1 MKIFY
6 GPPGCQFSQHRTEM
20 KILKQKQKEE
30 DKEAK
35 TRDKRKWNF
44 FTGLISIVF
53 VFTSKTLS
61 LKNELTFYDKFL

>member
-35 TRDKRKWNF
+35 TRDKRK
-44 FTGLISIVF
+44 
-53 VFTSKTLS
+53 
-61 LKNELTFYDKFL
+61 

>member
-1 MKIFY
+1 
-6 GPPGCQFSQHRTEM
+6 M